1 MTQHV
6 RVNTSALGYDE
17 FCVCLGRKIAWVR
30 RSRGISQKEMSK
42 LCGISPSYL
51 AKIECARGSLG
62 TTLEVI
68 YIISKQLRVDMSSLM
83 VHTEEDHKR
92 VEVFRLK
99 RQILDQPDL
108 EQPTLEQ
115 QKLVN

>member
-17 FCVCLGRKIAWVR
+17 FCECLGRKIAWVR
-30 RSRGISQKEMSK
+30 RSKGISQKEMSK

-68 YIISKQLRVDMSSLM
+68 YIISKRLRVDLKSL
-83 VHTEEDHKR
+83 VDHTEEDYKR
-92 VEVFRLK
+92 VEVFKLK
-99 RQILDQPDL
+99 RQITDQPEL
-108 EQPTLEQ
+108 IIF
-115 QKLVN
+115 